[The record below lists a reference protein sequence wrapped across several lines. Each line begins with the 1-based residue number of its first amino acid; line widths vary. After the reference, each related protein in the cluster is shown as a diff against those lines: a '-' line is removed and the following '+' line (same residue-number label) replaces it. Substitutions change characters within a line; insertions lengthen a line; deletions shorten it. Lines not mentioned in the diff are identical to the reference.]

1 MDSAINLKSLTDV
14 KIEYRRRQFSIQEPL
29 FASIAALGDGLHQLA
44 QVSSSGALDYVRHGG
59 ITGTSGWTLQ
69 NGGNLIGELNAL
81 LSSVERLYIFGATYS
96 SGVGVDDVDMN
107 QGDSKRNPLS
117 HLC

>member
-1 MDSAINLKSLTDV
+1 MDWAINLKSLTDV

-69 NGGNLIGELNAL
+69 NGGNPIGQLNAL
-81 LSSVERLYIFGATYS
+81 LSSVERLYIFRATYS
-96 SGVGVDDVDMN
+96 SGVGGPHAHMK
-107 QGDSKRNPLS
+107 QGES
-117 HLC
+117 HRKP